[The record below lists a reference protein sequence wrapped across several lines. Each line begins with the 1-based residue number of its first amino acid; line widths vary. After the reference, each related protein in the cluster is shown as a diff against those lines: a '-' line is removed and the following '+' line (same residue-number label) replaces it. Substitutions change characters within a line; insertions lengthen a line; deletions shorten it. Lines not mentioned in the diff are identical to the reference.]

1 MNKTSKDVIVVGFAL
16 FAMFFGAGNLIFP
29 PALGMQTGTSW
40 VTGFLGFLLTGIGMP
55 VLGIIAASKAGG
67 SLSDLADKISPAF
80 SKILGTII
88 VLAIGPLLAIP
99 RTGATTFEMGIRP
112 LFPQVSPLLVSIL
125 FFGITLFLVMNPS
138 NIVDNIGKVLTP
150 ILLISLLII
159 IVKGVINPIG
169 TPSDTRIQN
178 AFSSGF
184 TEGYQTMDALGSV
197 ILASIVI
204 NSLIQKGYTNIK
216 DQVKLST
223 LAGLVAASGLAVIYG
238 GLMYLGATSNTVF
251 SPDITKTQL
260 TISITE
266 RILGSTGKIIIGLA
280 VSLACLTTSIGLTAT
295 CGQYFSKLTKGK
307 LSYKSIVI
315 GVACFSAVISN
326 FGVETIV
333 KIAVPLLVTV
343 YPIVIILIV
352 MNIFDDYIPNNSAYS
367 GAVYG
372 ALCVSLFDALSA
384 IGFQIS
390 NINSLISKL
399 PLASSG
405 FAWILPAIL
414 GSIITMSATKSA
426 TKKTT

>member
-1 MNKTSKDVIVVGFAL
+1 MNKQSKDIIVVGFAL

-67 SLSDLADKISPAF
+67 SLSDLADKISPTF

-112 LFPQVSPLLVSIL
+112 LFPQVSPVLVSII
-125 FFGITLFLVMNPS
+125 FFGITLYLVMNPS
-138 NIVDNIGKVLTP
+138 DIVDKIGKVLTP
-150 ILLISLLII
+150 VLLISLLII
-159 IVKGVINPIG
+159 IIKGIISPIG
-169 TPSDTRIQN
+169 IPADTGIQN
-178 AFSSGF
+178 AFSNGF

-197 ILASIVI
+197 ILAGIVI
-204 NSLIQKGYTNIK
+204 NSLIQKGYTDIK

-223 LAGLVAASGLAVIYG
+223 FAGLVAASGLAIIYG

-251 SPDITKTQL
+251 SSDITKTQL

-266 RILGSTGKIIIGLA
+266 SILGNTGKIIIGLA

-295 CGQYFSKLTKGK
+295 CGQYFSKLSKGK
-307 LSYKSIVI
+307 LSYKVIVI
-315 GVACFSAVISN
+315 GVAVFSAVVSN

-333 KIAVPLLVTV
+333 KVAVPLLVTV

-352 MNIFDDYIPNNSAYS
+352 MNIFDDYIPNKAAYT

-384 IGFQIS
+384 IGIQIS
-390 NINSLISKL
+390 NINSILSKL

-405 FAWILPAIL
+405 FAWLTPAIL
-414 GSIITMSATKSA
+414 GSLIAMATM
-426 TKKTT
+426 KKQHTV

>member
-1 MNKTSKDVIVVGFAL
+1 MNKQNKDVIVVGFAL

-40 VTGFLGFLLTGIGMP
+40 VTAFLGFLLTGIGMP

-67 SLSDLADKISPAF
+67 SLSDLADKISPTF

-88 VLAIGPLLAIP
+88 VLSIGPLLAIP

-112 LFPQVSPLLVSIL
+112 LFPQVSPVLVSIL
-125 FFGITLFLVMNPS
+125 FFGITLYLVMNPS
-138 NIVDNIGKVLTP
+138 DIVDKIGKILTP
-150 ILLISLLII
+150 VLLVSLLII
-159 IVKGVINPIG
+159 IIKGIINPIG
-169 TPSDTRIQN
+169 IPTDTGIQN
-178 AFSSGF
+178 SFSKGF

-197 ILASIVI
+197 ILAGIVI
-204 NSLIQKGYTNIK
+204 NSLIQKGYTDIK

-223 LAGLVAASGLAVIYG
+223 IAGLVAASGLAIIYG
-238 GLMYLGATSNTVF
+238 GLMYLGSTSNTVF

-266 RILGSTGKIIIGLA
+266 RILGNTGKIIIGLA

-295 CGQYFSKLTKGK
+295 CGQYFSKLSKGK

-315 GVACFSAVISN
+315 GVAAFSAVVSN
-326 FGVETIV
+326 FGVEAIV

-343 YPIVIILIV
+343 YPVVIILIV
-352 MNIFDDYIPNNSAYS
+352 MNIFDDYIPNKAAYT

-372 ALCVSLFDALSA
+372 ALCISLFDALSA
-384 IGFQIS
+384 IGIQIS
-390 NINSLISKL
+390 NVNSIISKL

-405 FAWILPAIL
+405 FAWLTPAIL
-414 GSIITMSATKSA
+414 GSLIAMATM
-426 TKKTT
+426 KKQHTV